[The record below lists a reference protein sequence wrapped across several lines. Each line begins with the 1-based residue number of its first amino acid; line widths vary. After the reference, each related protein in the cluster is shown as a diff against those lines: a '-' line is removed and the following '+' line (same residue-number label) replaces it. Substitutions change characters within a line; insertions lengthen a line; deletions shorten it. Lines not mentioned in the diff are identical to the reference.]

1 MHRMALLVLVAAILG
16 GAASPSHAQT
26 QTQTPP
32 PAQSAT
38 QTQSP
43 DGAQPP
49 AASSKWTLV
58 WFDEFNGADGS
69 RPDKSK
75 WVYDIGSDAWGNAE
89 EECYTDRADNSVI
102 RGGNLVITARKES
115 IKCPKGADKPYTSAR
130 LKTLGLFS
138 QAYGRFEARIKVPR
152 GQGMWPAFWMLGEDI
167 PKVGWPASGEIDIM
181 EIIGKDPS
189 TAYGSLHGPGY
200 NGSRGYRGEYRLP
213 GTVEFADAFHTFS
226 IEWEPN
232 VVRFYVDDD
241 LYATQTP
248 KKLPPDGKW
257 VFDHPFFIIL
267 NCAVG
272 GSWPGSPDATTQFPQ
287 EMLIDYVRVYKRAE

>member
-1 MHRMALLVLVAAILG
+1 MHRIAILVLVAAILG

-43 DGAQPP
+43 DGAHPP

-102 RGGNLVITARKES
+102 CGGNLVITARKES

-272 GSWPGSPDATTQFPQ
+272 GSWPGSPDETTQFPQ
-287 EMLIDYVRVYKRAE
+287 EMLVDYVRVYKRAE

>member
-1 MHRMALLVLVAAILG
+1 MQFRNAVALLALIVMTAALP
-16 GAASPSHAQT
+16 AAAPVSRA
-26 QTQTPP
+26 
-32 PAQSAT
+32 
-38 QTQSP
+38 QSP
-43 DGAQPP
+43 DGAQAP
-49 AASSKWTLV
+49 ATKWNLV

-75 WVYDIGSDAWGNAE
+75 WVFDVGSERWGNNE
-89 EECYTDRADNSVI
+89 LECYTDRPENSVI
-102 RGGNLVITARKES
+102 RGGNLVITARKEN
-115 IKCPKGADKPYTSAR
+115 IKCPAGPDKDYTSAR
-130 LKTLGLFS
+130 LKTEGLFS

-152 GQGMWPAFWMLGEDI
+152 GQGMWPALWMLGDDI
-167 PKVGWPASGEIDIM
+167 TKVGWPASGEIDIM

-213 GTVEFADAFHTFS
+213 GSVEFADAYHVFA

-248 KKLPPDGKW
+248 KRLPPDGKW

-287 EMLIDYVRVYKRAE
+287 EMLVDYVRVYERAE

>member
-213 GTVEFADAFHTFS
+213 GSVEFADAFHTFA

-232 VVRFYVDDD
+232 VVRFYVDDT
-241 LYATQTP
+241 LYETRTP
-248 KKLPPDGKW
+248 ADVPAGKKW
-257 VFDHPFFIIL
+257 VYDHDVFLIL
-267 NCAVG
+267 NVAVG
-272 GSWPGSPDATTQFPQ
+272 GTWPGDPDNSIFPQ
-287 EMLIDYVRVYKRAE
+287 SMAIDYVRVYQRPTQ